1 MDKYDIDFNYIRLKA
16 YGLLLSQPKEN
27 IKLPIEAENILIPGK
42 SVIFDT
48 IENYSKLTNQ
58 NIYEITAGSK
68 VIDGINIEYSPGEYL
83 VLHSEGAS
91 GKGRRNWTMAHEIG
105 HILLEHK
112 TDMPLS
118 EIEANFF
125 ASCLLM
131 PEALIKLLMEH
142 GMRIFPEDISRNF
155 GVSFEAAER
164 KIKTL
169 NNFKSMPETRLDKS
183 LREAFYDEAVRIL
196 WDDLTIFID
205 IF

>member
-1 MDKYDIDFNYIRLKA
+1 MEKYDIDFNCIRLKA
-16 YGLLLSQPKEN
+16 YTLLLNQPKEN
-27 IKLPIEAENILIPGK
+27 MKLPIEAENISIPGK

-48 IENYSKLTNQ
+48 IENYSRLTNQ

-105 HILLEHK
+105 HIVLQHN
-112 TDMPLS
+112 TDIALN

-131 PEALIKLLMEH
+131 PEAVIKMLMQY
-142 GMRIFPEDISRNF
+142 GMRVFPEDISRNF

-164 KIKTL
+164 KVKTL
-169 NNFKSMPETRLDKS
+169 NGFKSMPETRLDKS
-183 LREAFYDEAVRIL
+183 LRDAFYDEAVRIL
-196 WDDLTIFID
+196 WDELTVFID